1 MITSAGLFD
10 KSSLASLALKL
21 SPQLTLL
28 LQAYV
33 VPVAPAGAPPS
44 PPQEVFAWS
53 RHTAQ
58 ANAWY
63 HIAIVSSGS
72 ELSLHVNGMVEA
84 SIPFEGWLATPQRK
98 SDGDVT
104 FGCGMHEGKLADTCS
119 CLLSEVRASDQALPS
134 KEWLW
139 SPDLSRV

>member
-21 SPQLTLL
+21 SPQLSLL

-84 SIPFEGWLATPQRK
+84 SIHAATALDAAATGPPPLLQRCWPCCPK
-98 SDGDVT
+98 R
-104 FGCGMHEGKLADTCS
+104 C
-119 CLLSEVRASDQALPS
+119 VRCEMSRLP
-134 KEWLW
+134 
-139 SPDLSRV
+139 